1 MARQIRK
8 VAVLGAN
15 GAMGSGSGEV
25 FAADGIETVF
35 LARDHEKAREGLE
48 RAQSLAKS
56 ERIADVV
63 RLGTYDK
70 DLVPAVADADLV
82 FEALAEDLT
91 LKKEFFD
98 TVDRHRKPDAIV
110 ATVSSGLS
118 IAAMA
123 KGRSDGFRRHFL
135 GIHLFNPPNVIVG
148 CEVIPQPDTDRGVV
162 SFVVDLLE
170 KRLGRK
176 VIVTADLPAFCGNR
190 VGFKVLN
197 EVAAIAAE
205 HGVAFADALVGPHTG
220 RAMAPLA
227 TVDLVGWDVHKAIVD
242 NVYENTND
250 EAHEVFRLPE
260 YMDRLISSGHLG
272 DKTPAKG
279 GFYRRVREGKTT
291 TLQVLDPAKGAYH
304 AASDSRFELPEF
316 VVRMKKLHRTG
327 RYREA
332 MAALLDAKGWQA
344 DLLRRIVLGYVSY
357 ALARVGEV
365 VESARD
371 VDRIMGFG
379 FNWAPPSVL
388 VDVMG
393 AKATV
398 GALER
403 AKLPVPPVVAAAAEH
418 GETLFHEPFV
428 DVGRFFVGG

>member
-1 MARQIRK
+1 
-8 VAVLGAN
+8 
-15 GAMGSGSGEV
+15 
-25 FAADGIETVF
+25 
-35 LARDHEKAREGLE
+35 
-48 RAQSLAKS
+48 
-56 ERIADVV
+56 
-63 RLGTYDK
+63 
-70 DLVPAVADADLV
+70 
-82 FEALAEDLT
+82 
-91 LKKEFFD
+91 
-98 TVDRHRKPDAIV
+98 
-110 ATVSSGLS
+110 
-118 IAAMA
+118 
-123 KGRSDGFRRHFL
+123 
-135 GIHLFNPPNVIVG
+135 
-148 CEVIPQPDTDRGVV
+148 
-162 SFVVDLLE
+162 
-170 KRLGRK
+170 

-197 EVAAIAAE
+197 EVATIAAE

-242 NVYENTND
+242 NVYQNTKD
-250 EAHEVFRLPE
+250 EAHEAFRLPD
-260 YMDRLISSGHLG
+260 YMDRLIASGHLG

-279 GFYRRVREGKTT
+279 GFYRRVRDGKKTET
-291 TLQVLDPAKGAYH
+291 YVLDPAKGAYH
-304 AASDSRFELPEF
+304 PAHDAPVELPDF
-316 VVRMKKLHRTG
+316 VLRMKKLHRVG

-332 MAALLDAKGWQA
+332 MRALLDAKGWQA

-393 AKATV
+393 AKDTV
-398 GALER
+398 AALGR
-403 AKLPVPPVVAAAAEH
+403 AKLPVPPVVMTAAER
-418 GETLFHEPFV
+418 GEKLFHEPFV